1 MVITLRGHRI
11 KFCGRASEY
20 GLWKSRLRFLQE
32 LRFCLCPTLV
42 PHTRRG
48 TFFVF
53 FCIIVLPEDH
63 SFQVLMTFTWIIC
76 WSIFR
81 LMYSNLFFVNRS
93 AMRTERLCCFS
104 WLGHWVGL
112 VTFCINF
119 MGKYGN
125 GGWCRDESAYL
136 TPLWLGFHSQT
147 WNHIMLVRILAPRFF
162 FFYLVLL
169 FSSTNKLN
177 TPNAKKS
184 GNTGDLWWDEVY
196 IGSHRCF

>member
-1 MVITLRGHRI
+1 
-11 KFCGRASEY
+11 
-20 GLWKSRLRFLQE
+20 
-32 LRFCLCPTLV
+32 
-42 PHTRRG
+42 
-48 TFFVF
+48 
-53 FCIIVLPEDH
+53 
-63 SFQVLMTFTWIIC
+63 
-76 WSIFR
+76 
-81 LMYSNLFFVNRS
+81 MYSNLFFVNRY
-93 AMRTERLCCFS
+93 AMRTECLCYFS

-184 GNTGDLWWDEVY
+184 GNTGDSLWLRLILVPIVVFRVFFSLSSQFPISFWSGKQWTKSHLIELLLPNG
-196 IGSHRCF
+196 INFLFSLSGSLKLHLMNLNYMPDLRSNGV